1 MAVTTMRT
9 YVVDPGA
16 SVRLHLAIR
25 LADGT
30 EVLSSFGGDP
40 LEVSLGAGT
49 LAPGLEALLIGLSAG
64 ADERFL
70 VDGSALYG
78 PREAS
83 KIHWLPRADL
93 PPDFPLVR
101 GRLVA
106 FDAPGGQELAGL
118 VLEIEAD
125 RVQVDFN
132 HPLAG
137 RSLQIHVRILDPN
150 LDAIGASGGDG

>member
-1 MAVTTMRT
+1 MQRH
-9 YVVDPGA
+9 VVNPGA
-16 SVRLHLAIR
+16 MVRLHLAIR

-40 LEVSLGAGT
+40 LDVALGAGT
-49 LAPGLEALLIGLSAG
+49 LAPGVEELLIGLPAG

-70 VDGSALYG
+70 VDGSTLYG
-78 PREAS
+78 PHEAA
-83 KIHWLPRADL
+83 KIHWLARGDL
-93 PPDFPLVR
+93 PTDFPLVR
-101 GRLVA
+101 GQLVA
-106 FDAPGGQELAGL
+106 FDTPGGQELAGL

-137 RSLQIHVRILDPN
+137 RSLQIHVRIVDANL
-150 LDAIGASGGDG
+150 LDAAGASDGEYSRA